1 VLLFL
6 LEPNQ
11 IDKNIAGLIANK
23 FMAKYQRPVCILT
36 KNETPMGVAY
46 QGSARGCDIVGVTNF
61 KDICEN
67 TEVIN
72 FAAGHQGAF
81 GLSIPEKNIDEFISR
96 TDSALANMPNE
107 SLYYVDYI
115 FNKNTI
121 DPKKIIE
128 ISQMED
134 LWGKDVE

>member
-1 VLLFL
+1 
-6 LEPNQ
+6 
-11 IDKNIAGLIANK
+11 
-23 FMAKYQRPVCILT
+23 
-36 KNETPMGVAY
+36 MGVRLLLIHRWKWGPLFSRVKNSPSPLETA
-46 QGSARGCDIVGVTNF
+46 DNL
-61 KDICEN
+61 
-67 TEVIN
+67 
-72 FAAGHQGAF
+72 HQGAF

-115 FNKNTI
+115 FNKDTI

-134 LWGKDVE
+134 LWGKDIE